1 MTSVA
6 SLMATGGLAQLF
18 AYMIINGQT
27 TIDKIPTAY
36 LAGTWAYLVNY
47 GENGTGSY
55 TMNDVPEDLKVSV
68 YVYRINAGQITID
81 DVPDEYKAAVQAAL
95 NS

>member
-1 MTSVA
+1 MTNVST
-6 SLMATGGLAQLF
+6 LGGLAQLF

-27 TIDKIPTAY
+27 TIDKIPATY

-47 GENGTGSY
+47 GKNGDGNY
-55 TMNDVPEDLKVSV
+55 TMNDVPENLKVSV
-68 YVYRINAGQITID
+68 YVYRINAGQITIN
-81 DVPDEYKAAVQAAL
+81 DVPDAYKAAVQAAL